1 MGHAHYFAP
10 PLISWLAVVVTHS
23 FKSRLQPCSYSTP
36 SRPEAAG
43 LLVANGSLS
52 SGDGLCYNFSL
63 NDPTECHR
71 ELTDTYRAT
80 SKTIMAYKVFIS
92 HSSIDTWVARQ
103 LARYIEDL
111 GASTFLDEA
120 DIEYGD
126 DFEERI
132 LEAIRTSQELLV
144 LLTPWALKRPYIWL
158 EIGAIW
164 GLGRRVI
171 GVLHGLSPSELVAQ
185 DGTPALLKRIDL
197 VELNNIGMY
206 FEQLQ
211 RRIPNVGDRDD

>member
-1 MGHAHYFAP
+1 
-10 PLISWLAVVVTHS
+10 
-23 FKSRLQPCSYSTP
+23 
-36 SRPEAAG
+36 
-43 LLVANGSLS
+43 
-52 SGDGLCYNFSL
+52 
-63 NDPTECHR
+63 
-71 ELTDTYRAT
+71 
-80 SKTIMAYKVFIS
+80 MAYKVFIS

-206 FEQLQ
+206 FEQLK

>member
-1 MGHAHYFAP
+1 
-10 PLISWLAVVVTHS
+10 
-23 FKSRLQPCSYSTP
+23 
-36 SRPEAAG
+36 
-43 LLVANGSLS
+43 
-52 SGDGLCYNFSL
+52 
-63 NDPTECHR
+63 
-71 ELTDTYRAT
+71 
-80 SKTIMAYKVFIS
+80 MAYKVFIS

-103 LARYIEDL
+103 LARYIEDA
-111 GASTFLDEA
+111 GAVTFLDEA

-132 LEAIRTSQELLV
+132 LEALRTSQELLV
-144 LLTPWALKRPYIWL
+144 LLTPWGLKRPYIWL

-171 GVLHGLSPSELVAQ
+171 GVLHGLGPSELVAQ

-211 RRIPNVGDRDD
+211 RRITNVGDRDD

>member
-1 MGHAHYFAP
+1 
-10 PLISWLAVVVTHS
+10 
-23 FKSRLQPCSYSTP
+23 
-36 SRPEAAG
+36 
-43 LLVANGSLS
+43 
-52 SGDGLCYNFSL
+52 
-63 NDPTECHR
+63 
-71 ELTDTYRAT
+71 
-80 SKTIMAYKVFIS
+80 MAYKVFIS

-103 LARYIEDL
+103 LAGYIEDL
-111 GASTFLDEA
+111 GAATFLDEA

-132 LEAIRTSQELLV
+132 LEAIRTSHELLV

-171 GVLHGLSPSELVAQ
+171 GVLHGLSPSDLVAQ

-206 FEQLQ
+206 FEQLK

>member
-1 MGHAHYFAP
+1 M
-10 PLISWLAVVVTHS
+10 V
-23 FKSRLQPCSYSTP
+23 
-36 SRPEAAG
+36 
-43 LLVANGSLS
+43 
-52 SGDGLCYNFSL
+52 
-63 NDPTECHR
+63 
-71 ELTDTYRAT
+71 
-80 SKTIMAYKVFIS
+80 YKIFIS

-132 LEAIRTSQELLV
+132 LEAIRTSHELLV

-211 RRIPNVGDRDD
+211 RRITNVGDRDD

>member
-1 MGHAHYFAP
+1 
-10 PLISWLAVVVTHS
+10 
-23 FKSRLQPCSYSTP
+23 
-36 SRPEAAG
+36 
-43 LLVANGSLS
+43 
-52 SGDGLCYNFSL
+52 
-63 NDPTECHR
+63 
-71 ELTDTYRAT
+71 
-80 SKTIMAYKVFIS
+80 MAYKVFIS

-197 VELNNIGMY
+197 VELNNIGLY

-211 RRIPNVGDRDD
+211 RRIPNVGNRDD

>member
-1 MGHAHYFAP
+1 
-10 PLISWLAVVVTHS
+10 
-23 FKSRLQPCSYSTP
+23 
-36 SRPEAAG
+36 
-43 LLVANGSLS
+43 
-52 SGDGLCYNFSL
+52 
-63 NDPTECHR
+63 
-71 ELTDTYRAT
+71 
-80 SKTIMAYKVFIS
+80 MAYKIFIS

-103 LARYIEDL
+103 LAWYIEDL
-111 GASTFLDEA
+111 GASAFLDEA

-132 LEAIRTSQELLV
+132 LEAIRTSHELLV

-211 RRIPNVGDRDD
+211 RRITNVGDRDD

>member
-1 MGHAHYFAP
+1 
-10 PLISWLAVVVTHS
+10 
-23 FKSRLQPCSYSTP
+23 
-36 SRPEAAG
+36 
-43 LLVANGSLS
+43 
-52 SGDGLCYNFSL
+52 
-63 NDPTECHR
+63 
-71 ELTDTYRAT
+71 
-80 SKTIMAYKVFIS
+80 MAYKVFIS

-120 DIEYGD
+120 DIEYVD

-132 LEAIRTSQELLV
+132 LEAIKTSQELLV

-171 GVLHGLSPSELVAQ
+171 GVLHGVSPSELVAQ

-197 VELNNIGMY
+197 VELNNVGLY

-211 RRIPNVGDRDD
+211 RRISNVGDRDD